1 MPSPVYSAGTPGNV
15 IPTTSLATTKTAAA
29 FLDISTCVEGQVT
42 CELVTL
48 TGTAPA
54 AATTF
59 GAYKAYAAGASAPIT
74 LSGTTSGTTVPVNA
88 SSDLNYLHPAQTFA
102 IVNQTTKVG
111 ELVILSTAPSGTGAQ
126 NLALQVAPVGTYNS
140 GDLIYLIAQ
149 TPSFVVSPSNPST
162 GAWAI
167 SSDYSAEMFLGA
179 AQWVIGVTNGS
190 TQTVSV
196 AVSVDKITAIQ

>member
-1 MPSPVYSAGTPGNV
+1 M
-15 IPTTSLATTKTAAA
+15 
-29 FLDISTCVEGQVT
+29 
-42 CELVTL
+42 
-48 TGTAPA
+48 
-54 AATTF
+54 
-59 GAYKAYAAGASAPIT
+59 
-74 LSGTTSGTTVPVNA
+74 
-88 SSDLNYLHPAQTFA
+88 
-102 IVNQTTKVG
+102 
-111 ELVILSTAPSGTGAQ
+111 
-126 NLALQVAPVGTYNS
+126 APVGTYNS